1 MFFTLLS
8 IYDCESLYGRKF
20 KSMVIVMCLKKEVG
34 FYEFL

>member
-1 MFFTLLS
+1 MFLSLLY

-20 KSMVIVMCLKKEVG
+20 NSMVIVMCLKKEVG